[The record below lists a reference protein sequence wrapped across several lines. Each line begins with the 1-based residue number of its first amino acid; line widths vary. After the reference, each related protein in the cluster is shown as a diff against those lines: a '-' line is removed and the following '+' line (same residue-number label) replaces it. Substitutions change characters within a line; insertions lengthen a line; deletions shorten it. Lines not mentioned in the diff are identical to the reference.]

1 MIRPPPQSTRTDTLV
16 PYTTLFRSLVQQ
28 SHVGVRMRRQ
38 LSPLRMA
45 QQGQTAADDA
55 LARQSAMRQDVLH
68 EIHTDTADQQSRGGL
83 TIGISKLAQSRDAL
97 IGAQGMAIQSEQHPI
112 DRRPLGGDMV
122 HHGVAAHGMPALVV
136 VAVQLE

>member
-1 MIRPPPQSTRTDTLV
+1 MTECKIGLG
-16 PYTTLFRSLVQQ
+16 QQ
-28 SHVGVRMRRQ
+28 SHVGGRMRRQ

-83 TIGISKLAQSRDAL
+83 TIGISKLAQSRDRSEEHTSEP
-97 IGAQGMAIQSEQHPI
+97 QSLM
-112 DRRPLGGDMV
+112 RNSY
-122 HHGVAAHGMPALVV
+122 
-136 VAVQLE
+136 AVFCLKKKNTNR